1 MWVGWERTGILL
13 KTFDEAYRQHEVPT
27 TADAMALLAGDMT
40 GPNMK
45 GREMLWRQSSLR
57 MLQFL
62 SYGGTG
68 EVFNTAK
75 SIPMEQLTK
84 DFVVFELGGLHS
96 PQDKRFFVEAFI
108 LWYWMHL
115 QHQGIEHE
123 QLKHVLLLEEFH
135 NILATADEKNDFILK
150 LFRQIR
156 KYGTGLV
163 VLDQTPSLV
172 PNPVFENLNT
182 LLSFSLNHA
191 RNISAMAQAMYLSRE
206 ERDFIGLLKV
216 GQAVCRI
223 AGRTPRPFL
232 LLVPFEES
240 GSNLSDSE
248 LRKRMRQYYDF
259 SSPNRAS
266 FDQRGSLPTP
276 TGTATPSPLEQV
288 FLADCLSSPF
298 RGVDKRAKR
307 LGMSPREVVAIQNSL
322 QGMGFIKPVN
332 VDRKKLFEL
341 TPQAQDYLA
350 GLGYKLDLS
359 HKSQGLEHRY
369 FVDQI
374 TRTLSKQGWQV
385 TPEKNGLDLVAI
397 RNQQSLAM
405 EIETGSNNQVQYA
418 KNLSK
423 LLTAKVT
430 DRFILATNQDAMNKS
445 QAALSQLDAQDAA
458 LIKILQVKAFLKHP
472 PL

>member
-1 MWVGWERTGILL
+1 MGADSILL

-27 TADAMALLAGDMT
+27 TADAMSLLSADMT

-68 EVFNTAK
+68 EVFNTAR
-75 SIPMEQLTK
+75 SMPMEQLVG

-108 LWYWMHL
+108 LWYWMYL
-115 QHQGIEHE
+115 KHQGIEQE
-123 QLKHVLLLEEFH
+123 RLKHVLLLEEFH
-135 NILATADEKNDFILK
+135 NILATADQKNDFILK

-163 VLDQTPSLV
+163 VLDQTPSLI

-206 ERDFIGLLKV
+206 ERDFIGLLKT

-232 LLVPFEES
+232 LQVPFKQS
-240 GSNLSDSE
+240 RPDLSDSE
-248 LRKRMRQYYDF
+248 LKKRMRQYYDY

-266 FDQRGSLPTP
+266 FEQRGSLPIP
-276 TGTATPSPLEQV
+276 TGKATPSPLEQV
-288 FLADCLSSPF
+288 FLSDCLPSPF
-298 RGVDKRAKR
+298 CGVDKRAKR
-307 LGMSPREVVAIQNSL
+307 LGMSPREVVAIQQSL
-322 QGMGFIKPVN
+322 QGMGLIKPVN

-341 TPQAQDYLA
+341 TALAQDYL
-350 GLGYKLDLS
+350 GRLGYKISLS
-359 HKSQGLEHRY
+359 YKSQGLEHRY
-369 FVDQI
+369 FADQVA
-374 TRTLSKQGWQV
+374 RTLTKHGWQV
-385 TPEKNGLDLVAI
+385 TPEKHDIDLLALRNEQGLAI
-397 RNQQSLAM
+397 
-405 EIETGSNNQVQYA
+405 EIETGSNNQEQYA
-418 KNLSK
+418 KNLNK
-423 LLTAKVT
+423 LLTAEVS
-430 DRFILATNQDAMNKS
+430 RRLILATNHTALIKA
-445 QAALSQLDAQDAA
+445 QAALGQLGGQRAA
-458 LIKILQVKAFLKHP
+458 SIQVLPVKTFLKHP
-472 PL
+472 SF

>member
-1 MWVGWERTGILL
+1 MGGVGADSILL
-13 KTFDEAYRQHEVPT
+13 KTFDEAYRQHEIPT
-27 TADAMALLAGDMT
+27 TADAMALLTADMT
-40 GPNMK
+40 GTNMK

-75 SIPMEQLTK
+75 SMPMEHLVG

-108 LWYWMHL
+108 LWYWMYL
-115 QHQGIEHE
+115 QHQGIEQE

-135 NILATADEKNDFILK
+135 NILATADQKNDFILK

-206 ERDFIGLLKV
+206 ERDFIGLLKT

-232 LLVPFEES
+232 LQVPFMKS
-240 GSNLSDSE
+240 RPDLSDLE
-248 LRKRMRQYYDF
+248 LRKRMRQYYDY
-259 SSPNRAS
+259 SNPDRAS
-266 FDQRGSLPTP
+266 FEQRGSLPIP

-288 FLADCLSSPF
+288 FSGRLPVLA
-298 RGVDKRAKR
+298 
-307 LGMSPREVVAIQNSL
+307 
-322 QGMGFIKPVN
+322 
-332 VDRKKLFEL
+332 
-341 TPQAQDYLA
+341 
-350 GLGYKLDLS
+350 
-359 HKSQGLEHRY
+359 
-369 FVDQI
+369 
-374 TRTLSKQGWQV
+374 
-385 TPEKNGLDLVAI
+385 
-397 RNQQSLAM
+397 
-405 EIETGSNNQVQYA
+405 
-418 KNLSK
+418 
-423 LLTAKVT
+423 LL
-430 DRFILATNQDAMNKS
+430 RSGQKS
-445 QAALSQLDAQDAA
+445 QAAGHVTARGGGHPTVLAGHGLY
-458 LIKILQVKAFLKHP
+458 KAGYC
-472 PL
+472 